1 MRYSR
6 LKTAIP
12 TVSLLLVIAVNSA
25 AQGAPPQS
33 PKQPTGQGNSVPENP
48 SNVRKSGP
56 TGTPCLF
63 DFERGEVPNCVCER
77 ATGEPFIAP
86 LLLKELPFDG
96 EGLAAVLSPK
106 KGWMY
111 VSRTGRV
118 VISGVPWMDNGADAF
133 HDGLVRVVKNEKYGF
148 ANRKGQLVIPPIYDG
163 ALTFQNGH
171 ATVCKGCADTCAER
185 ECEHHFFKGG
195 EWFQI
200 DTKGNVL
207 ARLHPK
213 E

>member
-1 MRYSR
+1 M
-6 LKTAIP
+6 KTAIP
-12 TVSLLLVIAVNSA
+12 TVSLLLVIAANSA
-25 AQGAPPQS
+25 GQGAVTQS
-33 PKQPTGQGNSVPENP
+33 PKQPTGHGTSIPESPANA
-48 SNVRKSGP
+48 RKAGP
-56 TGTPCLF
+56 TGAPCLF
-63 DFERGEVPNCVCER
+63 DFERGEVPNCVYEN
-77 ATGEPFIAP
+77 ATGELFIAP
-86 LLLKELPFDG
+86 QLVKELPFDA

-118 VISGVPWMDNGADAF
+118 VISGVPWMENGADSF

-148 ANRKGQLVIPPIYDG
+148 ANRKGQLLILPIYDG

-171 ATVCKGCADTCAER
+171 ATVCKGCKSICVES

-200 DTKGNVL
+200 DTKGTVL
-207 ARLHPK
+207 ARLHPN